1 MSRALE
7 NNPATY
13 TVQIENDPKSEVRML
28 HRNKLLLCDSLLDNF
43 DCDLNLDNVQSAN
56 KKKEEKKKWCRKFY
70 IKKNEFKSDKSD
82 QEFIQITSLKM
93 KTLEENSL
101 DEQQKSDSNIE
112 IEFTMDEARQEST
125 GRSELQTEDRS

>member
-1 MSRALE
+1 MM
-7 NNPATY
+7 
-13 TVQIENDPKSEVRML
+13 QEVL
-28 HRNKLLLCDSLLDNF
+28 
-43 DCDLNLDNVQSAN
+43 
-56 KKKEEKKKWCRKFY
+56 Y
-70 IKKNEFKSDKSD
+70 KKNEFKSDKSD

-125 GRSELQTEDRS
+125 GRSDLQTEDRS